1 MMTIRT
7 AIESDA
13 ADLLDIYRPYIE
25 QSVVSFETEV
35 PSLAEFARRIADYSS
50 GWSWLVA
57 EEGGRCAGYAYA
69 SPHRTRAAYRWSVE
83 TSAYVHDTY
92 RRRGLGKRLYAELFI
107 ELERKGFRNAYAG
120 ITMPNDASVALHRS
134 VGFDSVGVFRNV
146 GWKFGAWRDV
156 AWMQRV
162 ISAAPPAEPD

>member
-1 MMTIRT
+1 MLTIRT
-7 AIESDA
+7 ATESDA
-13 ADLLDIYRPYIE
+13 AELLEIYRPHIE
-25 QSVVSFETEV
+25 DSVVSFETTV
-35 PSLAEFARRIADYSS
+35 PSVAEFAERIVEYASR
-50 GWSWLVA
+50 WSWLVA
-57 EEGGRCAGYAYA
+57 EEDGRCAGYAYG

-83 TSAYVHDTY
+83 TSAYVHEAY
-92 RRRGLGKRLYAELFI
+92 RQRGLGKRLYAALFV

-134 VGFDSVGVFRNV
+134 VGFDDVGVFRNV

-162 ISAAPPAEPD
+162 ISELPPLFL

>member
-1 MMTIRT
+1 MLTIRT
-7 AIESDA
+7 ATESDA
-13 ADLLDIYRPYIE
+13 AELLEIYRPHIE
-25 QSVVSFETEV
+25 HSVVSFETTV
-35 PSLAEFARRIADYSS
+35 PSVAEFGERIVEYAS
-50 GWSWLVA
+50 GWSWLLA
-57 EEGGRCAGYAYA
+57 EEDGRCAGYAYG

-83 TSAYVHDTY
+83 TSAYVHEAY
-92 RRRGLGKRLYAELFI
+92 RQRGLGKRLYAALFV

-134 VGFDSVGVFRNV
+134 VGFDDVGVFRNV

-162 ISAAPPAEPD
+162 ISELPPD